1 VTPPAKE
8 GHPMPQFTLD
18 QLKSA
23 MLTAVGDDDLID
35 LERDILDIPMTDL
48 GFDSL
53 ALMNVADILEREY
66 GIEIPEDGIEET
78 MATPRKTVRYIEDLV
93 ESRAA

>member
-1 VTPPAKE
+1 
-8 GHPMPQFTLD
+8 MPQFTLD